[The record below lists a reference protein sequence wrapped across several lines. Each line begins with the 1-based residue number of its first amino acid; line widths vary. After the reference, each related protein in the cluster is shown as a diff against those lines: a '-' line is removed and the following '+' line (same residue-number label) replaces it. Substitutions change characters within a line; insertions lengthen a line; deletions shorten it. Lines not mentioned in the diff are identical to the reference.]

1 VVFVIGAAAW
11 EFWSKNPKMRS
22 PGFGFSQTGRTRS
35 QGEETSLDFPAG
47 ISVGLLAVGTWLYKP
62 SLSPGRHATRTISP
76 VVESVLDANYI
87 FRTQG
92 NCASLPRR
100 NIVCCADNEFT
111 QLGICHSRSVLV
123 VRRASCSC
131 FDPA

>member
-1 VVFVIGAAAW
+1 
-11 EFWSKNPKMRS
+11 MRS

-35 QGEETSLDFPAG
+35 QGEETSFDFPAG
-47 ISVGLLAVGTWLYKP
+47 ISVGLLAVGTWLDKP
-62 SLSPGRHATRTISP
+62 SLSQGRHATRTISP

-92 NCASLPRR
+92 NCASLPRL

-123 VRRASCSC
+123 VRRASCSRS
-131 FDPA
+131 